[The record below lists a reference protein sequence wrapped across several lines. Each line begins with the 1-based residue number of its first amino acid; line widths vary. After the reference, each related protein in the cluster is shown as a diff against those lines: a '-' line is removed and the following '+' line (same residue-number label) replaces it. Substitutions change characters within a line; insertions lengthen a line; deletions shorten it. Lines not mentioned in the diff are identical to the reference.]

1 MNPEKRQ
8 LIESLTDGQA
18 LARREATLLAGAR
31 VLRYRRW
38 RRVAGRSLAGVVII
52 AVAVLSVP
60 KNDRAAAA
68 VERGGCARGTAGRS
82 D

>member
-52 AVAVLSVP
+52 AVAVLSVRKMTAP
-60 KNDRAAAA
+60 RPPLSA
-68 VERGGCARGTAGRS
+68 VVAPAEPPGGS